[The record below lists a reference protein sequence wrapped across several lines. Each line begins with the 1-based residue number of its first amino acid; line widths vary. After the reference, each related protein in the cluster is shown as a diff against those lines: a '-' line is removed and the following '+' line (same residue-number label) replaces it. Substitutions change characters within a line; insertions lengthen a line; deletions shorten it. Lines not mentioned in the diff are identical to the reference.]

1 MSKHKL
7 YKQNY
12 IYLGNPRLS
21 VFIKRSRLPIIVC
34 YYYFCSQVQI
44 NLLLRKS
51 LINNNLQGSHHSE
64 FHLQF

>member
-1 MSKHKL
+1 MSNHKL

-12 IYLGNPRLS
+12 IYLGNPRLF

-34 YYYFCSQVQI
+34 YYYFRSQVQI

-64 FHLQF
+64 FHLHF